1 MVELRA
7 AGRQPRGW
15 EQVVARMNAITDLGA
30 LHQQVLELQCRVIAA
45 QYGVLWQP
53 GEQEVAPA
61 AVWPPRIAQNG
72 PEQNVMDTLQKAA
85 AKGLETGLSQV
96 LTASDS
102 PDDPAANS
110 AYIFV
115 TILRRDSKPDA
126 VVTAVAECRDDQVI
140 AATAPLREL
149 AAGLY
154 EGYYARAEAQ
164 QKAEESRNI
173 RQAVSLL
180 ASSQE
185 APGFSGAC
193 MNLVNE
199 LAQSY
204 EAVRASVGWV
214 KGRTIKLVA
223 VSDADHIKR
232 HSEQAALLEM
242 AMAECLDQQQP
253 IVWPL
258 PDNAEPMLERAVIYS
273 HKRLIE
279 GATEKQAVSIP
290 LRCREDVVGVITLE
304 RVGQEM
310 SVDAVQRLQMTADVI
325 APQLD
330 DRFNSDRW
338 LTGHAWRITKK
349 YASKLVGPRHVG
361 WKLLGIGVLA
371 CLLYVSFGRWDYQIS
386 SPFQL
391 EAHNK
396 QFVSSIF
403 EGRLKSVRVKPGDT
417 VTAGQLLAEL
427 DTQALKLQRIDEQ
440 AKLIQATSER
450 DAALS
455 KGNQA
460 EADQAE
466 ARMIQSQA
474 RIDLLN
480 MQIEQGMI
488 RSPMDAIVLAGD
500 WHDQINSM
508 VKQGDAMFEIAP
520 LDRMT
525 VVMRVDES
533 DINRIS
539 RAFELAENESAALTG
554 EMATAAEPNRALPLR
569 VTRIVPMA
577 YAEEGQNI
585 FEVWC
590 EMDGTEPWLRP
601 GMEGTARIDMGRKS
615 IAWIL
620 SHRIIDSV
628 RLWLW
633 K

>member
-1 MVELRA
+1 
-7 AGRQPRGW
+7 
-15 EQVVARMNAITDLGA
+15 
-30 LHQQVLELQCRVIAA
+30 
-45 QYGVLWQP
+45 
-53 GEQEVAPA
+53 
-61 AVWPPRIAQNG
+61 
-72 PEQNVMDTLQKAA
+72 
-85 AKGLETGLSQV
+85 
-96 LTASDS
+96 
-102 PDDPAANS
+102 
-110 AYIFV
+110 
-115 TILRRDSKPDA
+115 
-126 VVTAVAECRDDQVI
+126 
-140 AATAPLREL
+140 
-149 AAGLY
+149 
-154 EGYYARAEAQ
+154 
-164 QKAEESRNI
+164 
-173 RQAVSLL
+173 
-180 ASSQE
+180 
-185 APGFSGAC
+185 
-193 MNLVNE
+193 
-199 LAQSY
+199 
-204 EAVRASVGWV
+204 
-214 KGRTIKLVA
+214 
-223 VSDADHIKR
+223 
-232 HSEQAALLEM
+232 
-242 AMAECLDQQQP
+242 
-253 IVWPL
+253 
-258 PDNAEPMLERAVIYS
+258 
-273 HKRLIE
+273 
-279 GATEKQAVSIP
+279 
-290 LRCREDVVGVITLE
+290 
-304 RVGQEM
+304 
-310 SVDAVQRLQMTADVI
+310 
-325 APQLD
+325 
-330 DRFNSDRW
+330 
-338 LTGHAWRITKK
+338 
-349 YASKLVGPRHVG
+349 
-361 WKLLGIGVLA
+361 
-371 CLLYVSFGRWDYQIS
+371 
-386 SPFQL
+386 
-391 EAHNK
+391 
-396 QFVSSIF
+396 
-403 EGRLKSVRVKPGDT
+403 VKPGDT

-539 RAFELAENESAALTG
+539 RAFELATNESAALTG
-554 EMATAAEPNRALPLR
+554 EMATAAEPNRALPLH

-601 GMEGTARIDMGRKS
+601 GMEGTARIDMGRKP